1 MAAADGDAG
10 GVDVL
15 ALAGGEVEI
24 LEFDCVAATGED
36 TGAVTEADDF
46 RGAVEAGVTIEDL
59 GVVCLA
65 AGFLLPLQL
74 LESTT

>member
-1 MAAADGDAG
+1 MDVAEGDAG
-10 GVDVL
+10 IVDVF

-24 LEFDCVAATGED
+24 FEVYCVAATGED

>member
-1 MAAADGDAG
+1 MDVADGDAE

-24 LEFDCVAATGED
+24 LEFDCVAAAGED
-36 TGAVTEADDF
+36 TGTVTGDDDF
-46 RGAVEAGVTIEDL
+46 TGGVVAGVSVGDL

-65 AGFLLPLQL
+65 AGFLLALQL